1 MNTTQD
7 AVTPGDAN
15 TPPRCYHPRLIATHR
30 MDTKGAR
37 V

>member
-7 AVTPGDAN
+7 AAIPGDAN

-30 MDTKGAR
+30 RDTKGAR

>member
-15 TPPRCYHPRLIATHR
+15 TPPRCYHPGLIDNQRTAN
-30 MDTKGAR
+30 KGAR